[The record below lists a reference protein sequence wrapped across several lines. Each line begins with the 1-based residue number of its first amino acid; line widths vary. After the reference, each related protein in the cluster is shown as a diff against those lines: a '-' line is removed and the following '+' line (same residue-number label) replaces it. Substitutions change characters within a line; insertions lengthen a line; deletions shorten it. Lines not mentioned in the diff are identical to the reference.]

1 MRQNMDMNFEQ
12 TLTISLYFFIKAYGT
27 FVVPFYNEK
36 MNAAFNEQI
45 LRFLLQDYSKYVIA
59 IFSFHWFCVVAAAH
73 SVVTD
78 SLCI

>member
-1 MRQNMDMNFEQ
+1 MDMNFEQ
-12 TLTISLYFFIKAYGT
+12 TLTISLYFFIKAYGI

-59 IFSFHWFCVVAAAH
+59 IFSFH
-73 SVVTD
+73 
-78 SLCI
+78 